1 MGVTERGE
9 LTTRAERGGIH
20 TTNDG
25 GKIPVAL
32 THERYKNEAEAL
44 LDLSYSERYDGART
58 SRDTRSVQIK
68 RQPFIYGR
76 HNRGYH
82 CWSDIMAE
90 LTTTQAEEILA
101 KHSFIDRGGAQ
112 KEAEGI
118 RFRLFSVGAQSNLL
132 LEVGSDRGI
141 RVLLST
147 KMEPLVE
154 RLKGS
159 GEIVVD
165 ESKDFSIAKD
175 DAVKF
180 EIERRGEPYWWV
192 YKVGDYTEAVL
203 LKAIVMYETMIGWG
217 EEITAPTPTPAS

>member
-1 MGVTERGE
+1 
-9 LTTRAERGGIH
+9 
-20 TTNDG
+20 
-25 GKIPVAL
+25 
-32 THERYKNEAEAL
+32 
-44 LDLSYSERYDGART
+44 
-58 SRDTRSVQIK
+58 
-68 RQPFIYGR
+68 
-76 HNRGYH
+76 
-82 CWSDIMAE
+82 MAE

-154 RLKGS
+154 RLKGN

-203 LKAIVMYETMIGWG
+203 LKAIVMYETMMGWG
-217 EEITAPTPTPAS
+217 EEISSPTPTPAS